1 MVAQGSASA
10 KDEFAE
16 VAAAP
21 TWSRKQ
27 QRLLA
32 LARGVTPALLRVL
45 GTSWRWDLPKGI
57 PPGAFTQPP
66 ERAIY
71 VFWHR
76 CLLPIAWIARDR
88 GFGVL
93 VSQHFDGEMIA
104 QTAERL
110 GYRLF
115 RGSSTRGG
123 SEALEAMTT
132 ALRAGQPLALT
143 VDGPRG
149 PRYRAKRGAI
159 ELARATG
166 APIYALH
173 ASPRRCWTMRS
184 WDEFQIPKP
193 CTVIRGDWAGPI
205 RIARDIGLE
214 AMETH
219 RIEMEQTL
227 NRLRRRWEPE
237 TEKEALT

>member
-1 MVAQGSASA
+1 MAR
-10 KDEFAE
+10 DEFTE
-16 VAAAP
+16 VTAAP
-21 TWSRKQ
+21 AWSRKQ
-27 QRLLA
+27 QRLLG
-32 LARGVTPALLRVL
+32 LARTVTPALLRGL
-45 GTSWRWDLPKGI
+45 GASWRWDLPDGI
-57 PPGAFTQPP
+57 PPGAFGQPP
-66 ERAIY
+66 ATAIY

-93 VSQHFDGEMIA
+93 VSQHFDGEMIS

-123 SEALEAMTT
+123 GEALEAMTA
-132 ALRAGQPLALT
+132 ALRSGQPLALT

-149 PRYRAKRGAI
+149 PRFRAKRGAI

-173 ASPRRCWTMRS
+173 ASPRRSWTVRS
-184 WDEFQIPKP
+184 WDGFQVPKP
-193 CTVIRGDWAGPI
+193 FTVIRGGWAGPMHV
-205 RIARDIGLE
+205 AGSLAPD

-219 RIEMEQTL
+219 RAEMERML
-227 NRLRRRWEPE
+227 NRLRRRWEPD
-237 TEKEALT
+237 TEEEILA